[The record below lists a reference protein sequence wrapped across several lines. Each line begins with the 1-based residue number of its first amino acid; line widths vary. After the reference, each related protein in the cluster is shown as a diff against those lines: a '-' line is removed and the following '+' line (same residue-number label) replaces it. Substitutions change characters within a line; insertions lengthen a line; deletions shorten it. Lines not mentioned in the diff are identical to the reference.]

1 MFAAT
6 AYELLKAR
14 HEAATQD
21 WSGLVLGFVVSA
33 VVAFVV
39 VKWLLRYVQTHRF
52 TCSPGIG
59 SC

>member
-6 AYELLKAR
+6 AYELLKRAMS
-14 HEAATQD
+14 ATQD
-21 WSGLVLGFVVSA
+21 GRGSCWAFVVSA

-39 VKWLLRYVQTHRF
+39 REVAVAYVQTHRF
-52 TCSPGIG
+52 TVFAWYR